1 MDTQPIGYE
10 DRGTSADDGFDADG
24 MEVPPAIGQDERR
37 MHVRAYNFWAKL
49 LEGRSFPSIESLDIQ
64 SLEDF
69 GGHAV
74 LLDFTSGID
83 NPAIV
88 YVGSAIAR
96 EGELPDEIEYI
107 NDVPRRSLL
116 SRLTDHY
123 LQIIANRAPV
133 GFEAEF
139 VNSRDA
145 TILYR
150 GVLLPFSS
158 DDDTIDFILGVI
170 NWKEAAAGSLNAAL
184 ADELAA
190 ELAAPPVRPTL
201 PPTMPV
207 WGDGPASQ
215 DQSGAMPH
223 RMPIDLGDPFVED
236 DLGPLLDDRV
246 DPFVGDP
253 FIAEDAAP
261 ADLADWLASA
271 RGWADAAHDA
281 RGRSHHALYRAISR
295 ARGFA
300 IAAAHDPLGY
310 AELLAEAGLRPSR
323 RAPLTALTK
332 LVFGPTYDKTR
343 LAECSAVLNYAEAEA
358 IDPDALMTRLEQESG
373 GLKGL
378 VRTARAAARA
388 ARGELADRPDAL
400 ERARTIAARSPAML
414 VVSLPDMAGDGP
426 FVSLLARREMDGSLS
441 ILGGTSGDDPATRH
455 LLKALAASAPHA
467 AT

>member
-10 DRGTSADDGFDADG
+10 DRGTSADDGLDADG

-190 ELAAPPVRPTL
+190 ELATPHAR
-201 PPTMPV
+201 PTMPV
-207 WGDGPASQ
+207 WGDGPAAQ
-215 DQSGAMPH
+215 GHRGAMPH
-223 RMPIDLGDPFVED
+223 HRPFDLERDDGIDD
-236 DLGPLLDDRV
+236 DLVAPLDAMV
-246 DPFVGDP
+246 DP
-253 FIAEDAAP
+253 FIADDAAP

-300 IAAAHDPLGY
+300 IAAAHDPAGY

-343 LAECSAVLNYAEAEA
+343 LAECSTVLNYAEAEA

-388 ARGELADRPDAL
+388 ARGDAADRPDAL
-400 ERARTIAARSPAML
+400 ERARSVAARSPAML
-414 VVSLPDMAGDGP
+414 VVSLPDLVGDGP

-455 LLKALAASAPHA
+455 LLKALAANAPHH